1 MVDTTAEDGVVTRDM
16 MTAADDLLA
25 ELARLGIAHETLRH
39 PAVYTVEESLRVVG
53 ELPGG
58 HIKNL
63 FLRDKPG
70 RMWILVMP
78 AERTIELKQLAALLG
93 TSRLSFAS
101 AARMARPL
109 GVGAGAVTPFAV
121 INDHEQAV
129 TVVIDEELLSRDRVN
144 LHPLENTATTGIAP
158 AALIRFLEAVGHP
171 PLLLALDG

>member
-1 MVDTTAEDGVVTRDM
+1 MARDM

-25 ELARLGIAHETLRH
+25 ELDRLGITHVTLRH
-39 PAVYTVEESLRVVG
+39 PAVYTVEESLKVVG

-58 HIKNL
+58 HFKNL

-70 RMWILVMP
+70 RMWIVVMP
-78 AERTIELKQLAALLG
+78 AERTIDLKRLAALLG

-101 AARMARPL
+101 ADRMARFL

-121 INDHEQAV
+121 INDHTGEV
-129 TVVIDEELLSRDRVN
+129 TVILDKELLARDRIN

-158 AALIRFLEAVGHP
+158 AGLIRFLEAVGHP
-171 PLLLALDG
+171 PQILALDG

>member
-25 ELARLGIAHETLRH
+25 LLDRLGIAHETVRH

-58 HIKNL
+58 HFKNL

-70 RMWILVMP
+70 RMWLVVMP
-78 AERTIELKQLAALLG
+78 AERSIDLKRLAALLG
-93 TSRLSFAS
+93 TSRLSFAN
-101 AARMARPL
+101 AARMERYL

-121 INDHEQAV
+121 VNDHEHAV
-129 TVVIDEELLSRDRVN
+129 TVVLDEDLLSRDRIN
-144 LHPLENTATTGIAP
+144 LHPLENTATAGIAP
-158 AALIRFLEAVGHP
+158 AGLIRFLEAVGHP
-171 PLLLALDG
+171 PQILALDG

>member
-1 MVDTTAEDGVVTRDM
+1 MVDTTAEDGLVARDM
-16 MTAADDLLA
+16 MTTADDLLE
-25 ELARLGIAHETLRH
+25 ELDRLGIAHDTVRH

-58 HIKNL
+58 HFKNL
-63 FLRDKPG
+63 FLRDKLG

-101 AARMARPL
+101 AARMARYL

-121 INDHEQAV
+121 INDHAREV
-129 TVVIDEELLSRDRVN
+129 TVVLDEGLLLRDRIN
-144 LHPLENTATTGIAP
+144 LHPLENTATTGIAL
-158 AALIRFLEAVGHP
+158 AELIRFLEAVGHP
-171 PLLLALDG
+171 PQILALDR

>member
-1 MVDTTAEDGVVTRDM
+1 VARDKMTT
-16 MTAADDLLA
+16 ADDLLA
-25 ELARLGIAHETLRH
+25 ELDRLGISHDTVRH

-58 HIKNL
+58 HVKNL

-70 RMWILVMP
+70 RMWIVVMP
-78 AERTIELKQLAALLG
+78 AARTIDLKQLAVLLS

-101 AARMARPL
+101 ADRMARYL

-121 INDHEQAV
+121 ANDHENQV
-129 TVVIDEELLSRDRVN
+129 TVILDEDLLARDRVN

-158 AALIRFLEAVGHP
+158 AGLIRFLEAVGHP
-171 PLLLALDG
+171 PQIVALDR

>member
-1 MVDTTAEDGVVTRDM
+1 MVDTATEDAVVSPPI
-16 MTAADDLLA
+16 MTAVDDLLA
-25 ELARLGIAHETLRH
+25 LLDRLGIEHDTVRH

-101 AARMARPL
+101 AARMARYL
-109 GVGAGAVTPFAV
+109 GVGAGAVTPLAV

-144 LHPLENTATTGIAP
+144 LHPLENTATTGITP
-158 AALIRFLEAVGHP
+158 AELIRFLEAVGHP